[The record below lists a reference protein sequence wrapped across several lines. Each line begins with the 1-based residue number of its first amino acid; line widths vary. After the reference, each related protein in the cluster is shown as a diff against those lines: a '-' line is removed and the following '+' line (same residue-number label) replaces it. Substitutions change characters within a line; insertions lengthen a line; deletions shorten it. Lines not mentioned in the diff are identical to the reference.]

1 MKTDEHLTILM
12 SIQKQLG
19 ELSTA
24 TGRQDE
30 ILQRIDTQVQKTNGR
45 VTRLEEIN
53 VSLKEKEAESR
64 GEAKVKSAVWGFVG
78 ALGLFA
84 IQKFISQ
91 LF

>member
-1 MKTDEHLTILM
+1 M

-45 VTRLEEIN
+45 VTALEKVNNE
-53 VSLKEKEAESR
+53 LREKEAEER
-64 GEAKVKSAVWGFVG
+64 GETKIKNVIWG
-78 ALGLFA
+78 ALGGLVIFSLERLVNK
-84 IQKFISQ
+84 I
-91 LF
+91 L